1 MTVANIQ
8 ILLKRG
14 NTTASSAYTG
24 PLGELTL
31 DTTLKGLRIHD
42 GVRAGGNLIVQNQL
56 TNGANTVS
64 LDSRGNVTLPTGAS
78 IVNGYP
84 GPDGDVG
91 GGQSW
96 FVTPSDRSGGV
107 ASSDGKQYIQVD
119 TNGLFIGTN
128 YTATTGN
135 DWTFGQDGTTTFPGL
150 ITTTGNIIT
159 TGNLITAGGRIDSG
173 YQFYSPTANI
183 AVTANVNVSRVILAP
198 TGTIISFGANVRL
211 PAGNVDAKVITVSSN
226 VTIAQ
231 LAVYGPVGTSVS
243 PGGNITLGAGNV
255 AQYFYHSATTKWY
268 KVG

>member
-1 MTVANIQ
+1 MTVANVQ

-14 NTTASSAYTG
+14 NTTASSAYIG
-24 PLGELTL
+24 PLGELTM
-31 DTTLKGLRIHD
+31 DTTLKGIRIHD

-56 TNGANTVS
+56 TNGANVVS
-64 LDSRGNVTLPTGAS
+64 LDSRGNLTFPTGAG
-78 IVNGYP
+78 IINGYP
-84 GPDGDVG
+84 GPAGGVGDNT
-91 GGQSW
+91 SW
-96 FVTPSDRSGGV
+96 FVTSNIGGGV
-107 ASSDGKQYIQVD
+107 ASPDGKNYVQVD
-119 TNGLFIGTN
+119 NIGLFIGTN
-128 YTATTGN
+128 YTATSGN
-135 DWTFGQDGTTTFPGL
+135 TWEFGQDGTTTFPGL
-150 ITTTGNIIT
+150 ITITGNITT

-198 TGTIISFGANVRL
+198 TGTIISFGANVIL
-211 PAGNVDAKVITVSSN
+211 PAGNVDAKVITISSN

-231 LAVYGPVGTSVS
+231 LAVYAPVGTSVS